1 MKISIEYCNAWNYL
15 PRAASVATEI
25 LNKYGNNIKSLTL
38 IPSGGGVFEVIKNDK
53 LIFSKKESGRFPELN
68 ELFES
73 L

>member
-38 IPSGGGVFEVIKNDK
+38 IPSGGGVFEVIKNDE
-53 LIFSKKESGRFPELN
+53 LVFSKKESGRFPELN
-68 ELFES
+68 ELFEA